1 MIRGESDLYGGFEPM
16 PGNGKAMRDISI
28 CASKTPSGH
37 VPGRSSISR
46 EEQRRRSL
54 AFLAVRDDER
64 RPVPLLDEDWDE
76 LPINLREL
84 VQ

>member
-1 MIRGESDLYGGFEPM
+1 M
-16 PGNGKAMRDISI
+16 KDISI

-54 AFLAVRDDER
+54 AFLAARDDER

-76 LPINLREL
+76 LVEHEGLLGYARSTH
-84 VQ
+84 

>member
-1 MIRGESDLYGGFEPM
+1 M
-16 PGNGKAMRDISI
+16 KDISI

-54 AFLAVRDDER
+54 AFLATRDDER
-64 RPVPLLDEDWDE
+64 VPVPLLDEDWDE
-76 LPINLREL
+76 LPINLKEL
-84 VQ
+84 VR